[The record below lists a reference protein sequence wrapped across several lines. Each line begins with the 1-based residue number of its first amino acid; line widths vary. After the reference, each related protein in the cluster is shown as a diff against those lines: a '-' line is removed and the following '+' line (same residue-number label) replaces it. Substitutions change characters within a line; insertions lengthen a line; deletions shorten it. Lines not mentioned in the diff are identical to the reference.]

1 MQCAPFEHTLA
12 RVRRGD
18 FVYLDPPYAPLSA
31 TSSFSSYTAPGL
43 LDFDQARLRDA
54 VVDEARKGASILLSN
69 STASSIVAL
78 YDDPSVRGAGLRC
91 LRVPARRAL
100 NSRASGRG
108 VLEELLVTN
117 LPENA

>member
-1 MQCAPFEHTLA
+1 VGRREASFCPNCVGSTRRRGRRALASPGVTVQCAPFEHTLA

-31 TSSFSSYTAPGL
+31 TSSFSSYTAPG
-43 LDFDQARLRDA
+43 FW
-54 VVDEARKGASILLSN
+54 
-69 STASSIVAL
+69 TL

-91 LRVPARRAL
+91 LRVPARRAI

-108 VLEELLVTN
+108 VIEELLVTN